1 MKVRLNSYA
10 RDWRMWNTDDGVV
23 VSCPGWYFR
32 LCPSSGEAVLDAELC
47 AYVHRTDLDEVV
59 HHHPS
64 QELPVSRLPNRRKVP
79 MANTSTP
86 SLAAV
91 NFFLALVGI
100 TQLTRIAMHESSK
113 KSGDQIVEDVKA
125 DVQGRVDGA
134 KETAE
139 IAKEK
144 IQQAKP

>member
-1 MKVRLNSYA
+1 MNS
-10 RDWRMWNTDDGVV
+10 
-23 VSCPGWYFR
+23 
-32 LCPSSGEAVLDAELC
+32 
-47 AYVHRTDLDEVV
+47 
-59 HHHPS
+59 
-64 QELPVSRLPNRRKVP
+64 
-79 MANTSTP
+79 

-113 KSGDQIVEDVKA
+113 KSGGEIVEDVKA
-125 DVQGRVDGA
+125 DVKDRVDGA

-139 IAKEK
+139 VAKEK